1 MRSKDHY
8 GNDQLSGQQVQD
20 SLRQAGVKLD
30 RGLVSRMMKAADII
44 GRGIYSIPGLMDL
57 VTRALRAE
65 VRDSAHARRH
75 RSDTSRLDTPDA
87 GDHDPTWRQILDI
100 NAGLPRQRT
109 KSTSDDREI
118 RLKNVMRLKTA
129 MYSNY
134 NQHQVSWIHS
144 YFLDVIFDTQGYL
157 PPKDAVQLSLA
168 YSTVFHIKL
177 DIEDLR
183 EAIQRCL
190 KGKNTK
196 VNIENFI
203 KYILDVVL

>member
-1 MRSKDHY
+1 
-8 GNDQLSGQQVQD
+8 
-20 SLRQAGVKLD
+20 
-30 RGLVSRMMKAADII
+30 
-44 GRGIYSIPGLMDL
+44 
-57 VTRALRAE
+57 
-65 VRDSAHARRH
+65 
-75 RSDTSRLDTPDA
+75 
-87 GDHDPTWRQILDI
+87 
-100 NAGLPRQRT
+100 
-109 KSTSDDREI
+109 
-118 RLKNVMRLKTA
+118 

-134 NQHQVSWIHS
+134 NQHQVSCVWIHS
-144 YFLDVIFDTQGYL
+144 YFLDVIFVTQGYL
-157 PPKDAVQLSLA
+157 PPKDVVQLSLA

>member
-57 VTRALRAE
+57 ITRALRSE
-65 VRDSAHARRH
+65 LRDSAHARRH

-87 GDHDPTWRQILDI
+87 GDHDHTWRQILDI

-134 NQHQVSWIHS
+134 NQHQVC
-144 YFLDVIFDTQGYL
+144 
-157 PPKDAVQLSLA
+157 
-168 YSTVFHIKL
+168 KL
-177 DIEDLR
+177 DKFLFPG
-183 EAIQRCL
+183 C
-190 KGKNTK
+190 NH
-196 VNIENFI
+196 
-203 KYILDVVL
+203 